1 MTANVGARP
10 HVHDPFTMQA
20 THSVTA
26 MLELSTQLCSTSDT
40 SQHNRQPSPIRKM
53 LAHTRFTLLA
63 ALATVSSV
71 TAVSAFAKRDMSEVT
86 ATVQPVLSSGA
97 VSMAALDKRDDR
109 PTLKTVHPVP
119 RSAAPDDESVLRDMM
134 RKGYVGVGTQSE
146 SGLKPR
152 AAQSDKATGQD
163 EGAVGTESA
172 ARMKARALAG
182 PDVARPTH
190 TKREKHR
197 RK

>member
-71 TAVSAFAKRDMSEVT
+71 TTVSAFAKRDMSEVT

-146 SGLKPR
+146 SGLKP
-152 AAQSDKATGQD
+152 
-163 EGAVGTESA
+163 
-172 ARMKARALAG
+172 
-182 PDVARPTH
+182 
-190 TKREKHR
+190 
-197 RK
+197 